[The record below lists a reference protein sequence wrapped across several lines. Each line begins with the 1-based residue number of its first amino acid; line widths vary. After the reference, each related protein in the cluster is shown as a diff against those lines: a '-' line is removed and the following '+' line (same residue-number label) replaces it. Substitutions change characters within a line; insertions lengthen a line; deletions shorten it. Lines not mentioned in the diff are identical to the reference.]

1 MPLAAEVVEAAV
13 DGADKTVDT
22 ATEEAV
28 EVMVTEEAAEATI
41 TKVDIIIKE
50 VTMASMDGLREM
62 ETISEAAEAAVEV
75 GNEANVLVTCRSIT
89 LD

>member
-28 EVMVTEEAAEATI
+28 EVMVTEEAAEAII